1 MKTGKALVMD
11 VRVKTNLGDHLQALL
26 NGRTELSVCR
36 HVLSGRDTADS
47 ATEASSAVNRCNPD
61 VCLLVMPGDRDR
73 EITAL
78 FRAIQRCSGSPP
90 TIAVLNDGSPAE
102 ITDLLALGAAD
113 FLLAPLE
120 QSQVIP
126 RIERFLNHPQS
137 QELSVKELKSRLGL
151 NGFVGESSALMSEIK
166 KVPAIAACNASV
178 LVVGESGS
186 GKELCARA
194 IHYLSAR
201 AARPFIAV
209 NCGAI
214 PAELVE
220 NELFGHESGAYTGAT
235 ASTEGIIQEAEGG
248 TLFLDEIDT
257 LPALSQVKL
266 LRFLQ
271 EREYRRVGSRKLCK
285 ANIRVVAATNCNFK
299 EALASGKF
307 RQDLYYRLNTVT
319 LTMPSLRDRS
329 DDIPRLAN
337 HFLKKFSLEF
347 ERASAEF
354 SPGAMQKLLGYDWP
368 GNVRELENII
378 ARSVLLAEHNPIT
391 ATEILLP
398 EHVGSATG
406 SLRELKALMIAQF
419 ERRYISQLLA
429 VYQGNISRAARAANK
444 HRRAF
449 WELMRKHQIRVKEN
463 GDAAVIL
470 SN

>member
-11 VRVKTNLGDHLQALL
+11 VNVKTSLGDHLQELL
-26 NGRTELSVCR
+26 NGRNELSVCR
-36 HVLSGRDTADS
+36 HILNGHDTADS
-47 ATEASSAVNRCNPD
+47 ATEASSAINRCNPD

-73 EITAL
+73 EMAAL

-126 RIERFLNHPQS
+126 RIERFLSHPQS
-137 QELSVKELKSRLGL
+137 QEMSVKELKSRLGL
-151 NGFVGESSALMSEIK
+151 NGFVGESSALMNEIK

-235 ASTEGIIQEAEGG
+235 TSTEGIIQEAEGG
-248 TLFLDEIDT
+248 TLFLDEVDT

-271 EREYRRVGSRKLCK
+271 EREYRRVGSRKLSK
-285 ANIRVVAATNCNFK
+285 ANVRVVAATNCNFK
-299 EALASGKF
+299 EVLASGKF

-319 LTMPSLRDRS
+319 LT
-329 DDIPRLAN
+329 
-337 HFLKKFSLEF
+337 
-347 ERASAEF
+347 
-354 SPGAMQKLLGYDWP
+354 
-368 GNVRELENII
+368 
-378 ARSVLLAEHNPIT
+378 
-391 ATEILLP
+391 
-398 EHVGSATG
+398 
-406 SLRELKALMIAQF
+406 
-419 ERRYISQLLA
+419 
-429 VYQGNISRAARAANK
+429 
-444 HRRAF
+444 
-449 WELMRKHQIRVKEN
+449 
-463 GDAAVIL
+463 
-470 SN
+470 